1 MILKQSPRLLTQVD
15 KFDKMGEN
23 NIKENLLVGL
33 GNPLLDISAV
43 VNKQFLDKYE
53 LKENDAILA
62 DDRHRNL
69 YEDIT
74 ENYKVSYIA
83 GGSVQNTLRVAQWL
97 LGTPNV
103 VTKFGCVGKDKYSK
117 ILHDKATESGVN
129 VRYQYHES
137 EPTGT
142 CAVLITG
149 QHRSLCA
156 KLGSSGHFSVE
167 HLRQPENRKL
177 LENAQF
183 FYVSGYFLS
192 ANREAQIEANKIAL
206 RNDRPFM
213 LNLSAPIVCQI
224 FAKDILETL
233 PYVDVLFG
241 NESEAESISKS
252 LNLGSKNVEEIALK
266 LSELPK
272 ENKRRKRLVVITQG
286 VDPVVYAFEGQVKS
300 FPVVKL
306 PEDKIVDTNG
316 AGDAFVGGFLAQFIL
331 NKSLDV
337 CVKCGIWAA
346 SEIIQRNG
354 CSFEGKPNFN

>member
-1 MILKQSPRLLTQVD
+1 
-15 KFDKMGEN
+15 MGEN

-43 VNKQFLDKYE
+43 VDKQFLDKYE
-53 LKENDAILA
+53 LQENDAILA
-62 DDRHRNL
+62 DDRHLNL
-69 YEDIT
+69 YEDII
-74 ENYKVSYIA
+74 ENCKVSYIA

-97 LGTPNV
+97 LGTRNV

-129 VRYQYHES
+129 VRYQYHGS

-149 QHRSLCA
+149 QNRSLCA
-156 KLGSSGHFSVE
+156 NLGSAGHFSVD

-177 LENAQF
+177 LESAQF

-192 ANREAQIEANKIAL
+192 ANREAHNEAAKMAL
-206 RNDRPFM
+206 KNNRPFM

-224 FAKDILETL
+224 FAKDIIETL

-252 LNLGSKNVEEIALK
+252 LNLGTKNVEEIALK
-266 LSELPK
+266 LSQLPK
-272 ENKRRKRLVVITQG
+272 QNERRKRLVVITQG
-286 VDPVVYAFEGQVKS
+286 VHPVVCAFEGQIRT

-306 PEDKIVDTNG
+306 PQEKIIDTNG
-316 AGDAFVGGFLAQFIL
+316 AGDAFVGGFLAKFIL
-331 NKSLDV
+331 NKNLDV

-346 SEIIQRNG
+346 TEIIQRNG
-354 CSFEGKPNFN
+354 CSFEGKSNFNEAI